1 MPAVHKRIMSAEYTD
16 ATHTSAIIVIEGGGR
31 MEINKF
37 RDPLDWQEMLQSVP
51 LKHYQAPQAVAD
63 AMRSLPPPVQTQNS
77 EIMRLQ
83 TEIAALK
90 ARPVQQ
96 QTIDLDALVA
106 QLMGLVR
113 SEIASQIPSS
123 QVIDIT
129 PRIEAIERVLKE
141 AVS

>member
-63 AMRSLPPPVQTQNS
+63 ATRALPAPAQNN
-77 EIMRLQ
+77 ELLRLQ
-83 TEIAALK
+83 AEIAALK